1 MQGMPGQQTYGEKGV
16 AVVRGGVRS
25 GASGPPF
32 AVASGCRS
40 GAVASATLVGAAA
53 TLAGVPASRAAIAT
67 SRASLVRA
75 AIATSAALGFPP
87 ALTES
92 ASPGTALLA
101 SPPAP
106 GAFCSALPAVRTGR
120 PAPPAWRTSALSST
134 CMASER
140 FARALMTSS
149 GVPTT
154 GPASNLRARSCTA
167 CTMACMAACGPAAA
181 CSRQSSRSCLSRAT
195 AR

>member
-1 MQGMPGQQTYGEKGV
+1 MNYCADRQARQVQGLPGQQTYGEKGV

-25 GASGPPF
+25 GASGPPV

-40 GAVASATLVGAAA
+40 GAVASATPVGAAA

-67 SRASLVRA
+67 SRASLVLRR
-75 AIATSAALGFPP
+75 P
-87 ALTES
+87 ALS
-92 ASPGTALLA
+92 
-101 SPPAP
+101 
-106 GAFCSALPAVRTGR
+106 AVRTGR
-120 PAPPAWRTSALSST
+120 PAPSAWRTSALSST

-140 FARALMTSS
+140 FARALMTSR

-181 CSRQSSRSCLSRAT
+181 CSRQSSRNCLSRAT
-195 AR
+195 VR